1 MKITEYSPRDFWG
14 NIKCNNILITGV
26 PEEEE
31 KKKTYEKSF
40 EDITV
45 ENFPNME
52 KEIIESK
59 RHKESHTGKK
69 KKNKE
74 KHTKTHSNQYNKD

>member
-1 MKITEYSPRDFWG
+1 MKITEYSPRDVWG
-14 NIKCNNILITGV
+14 NIKCNNILITGF

-40 EDITV
+40 EDTTV

-52 KEIIESK
+52 KEIIEPK

-69 KKNKE
+69 QGE
-74 KHTKTHSNQYNKD
+74 THQDTQ

>member
-1 MKITEYSPRDFWG
+1 MKITEYSPRDVWG

-40 EDITV
+40 EDTTV

-52 KEIIESK
+52 KEIIEPK

-69 KKNKE
+69 QGE
-74 KHTKTHSNQYNKD
+74 THQDT

>member
-1 MKITEYSPRDFWG
+1 MKITEYSPRDVWG

-40 EDITV
+40 EDTTV

-52 KEIIESK
+52 KEIIEPK

-69 KKNKE
+69 QGE
-74 KHTKTHSNQYNKD
+74 THQDTQ

>member
-1 MKITEYSPRDFWG
+1 MKITEYSPRDVWG

-40 EDITV
+40 EDTTV

-52 KEIIESK
+52 KEIIEPK
-59 RHKESHTGKK
+59 RHKESHT
-69 KKNKE
+69 
-74 KHTKTHSNQYNKD
+74 SLLYWCVR

>member
-1 MKITEYSPRDFWG
+1 MKITEYSPRDVWG

-40 EDITV
+40 EDTTV

-52 KEIIESK
+52 KEIIEPK
-59 RHKESHTGKK
+59 RHKESHTG
-69 KKNKE
+69 
-74 KHTKTHSNQYNKD
+74 